1 MDLEKLSREEL
12 IDFLSMGRTSGRRLA
27 FEFWLRS
34 LEKIASPHSK
44 VDKAQIHYVARAL
57 TRFSLISTSESAFL
71 FPTFT
76 SLARIHDEFIINQ
89 RSQNTPEFM
98 EIAGCQM
105 LLLAGFYL
113 RTARNKYDIRDL
125 RKMGQG
131 FFVKG
136 AIGKR
141 KKTIQKIAKNFEV
154 WQDLLCYLEWYLKTE
169 RLVLEIKRPDEPL
182 IKIVPG

>member
-1 MDLEKLSREEL
+1 MNFKKLSKEEL
-12 IDFLSMGRTSGRRLA
+12 MKLLTMGRTSGRRLA
-27 FEFWLRS
+27 FEFWLKS
-34 LEKIASPHSK
+34 LEKVASPHRK
-44 VDKAQIHYVARAL
+44 IDKAQIHYVARAL
-57 TRFSLISTSESAFL
+57 TRFSLISTSKSTFF

-76 SLARIHDEFIINQ
+76 SLAQVHDEFVIN
-89 RSQNTPEFM
+89 RKSRETPEFM

-113 RTARNKYDIRDL
+113 RTAREKYDINDL
-125 RKMGQG
+125 RKMGQD
-131 FFVKG
+131 FFAKS

-141 KKTIQKIAKNFEV
+141 KKTIQKISKNFGV

-169 RLVLEIKRPDEPL
+169 RLVLEVERPEEPV

>member
-1 MDLEKLSREEL
+1 
-12 IDFLSMGRTSGRRLA
+12 
-27 FEFWLRS
+27 
-34 LEKIASPHSK
+34 
-44 VDKAQIHYVARAL
+44 
-57 TRFSLISTSESAFL
+57 
-71 FPTFT
+71 
-76 SLARIHDEFIINQ
+76 
-89 RSQNTPEFM
+89 
-98 EIAGCQM
+98 M

-125 RKMGQG
+125 IKMGQY
-131 FFVKG
+131 FFAKG

>member
-1 MDLEKLSREEL
+1 MDFEKLSREQLIEL
-12 IDFLSMGRTSGRRLA
+12 LSLGRTSGRRLA
-27 FEFWLRS
+27 FEFWLKS
-34 LEKIASPHSK
+34 LEKVAGPHSK

-57 TRFSLISTSESAFL
+57 ARFSLIPTSESIFF

-76 SLARIHDEFIINQ
+76 SIARIHDEFIINQ
-89 RSQNTPEFM
+89 KSQETPEFM

-113 RTARNKYDIRDL
+113 RAARKHYDLNDL

-131 FFVKG
+131 FFTRG
-136 AIGKR
+136 AVGRR
-141 KKTIQKIAKNFEV
+141 KKTIQKMAKNFEV

-169 RLVLEIKRPDEPL
+169 RLVLEIKKPEEPL
-182 IKIVPG
+182 IKIVPE

>member
-1 MDLEKLSREEL
+1 MDFKKLNHEQLSKL
-12 IDFLSMGRTSGRRLA
+12 ISMGRTSGRRLA
-27 FEFWLRS
+27 LEFWLKS
-34 LEKIASPHSK
+34 LEKVASPHSK

-57 TRFSLISTSESAFL
+57 TRFSLISTSESAL
-71 FPTFT
+71 WFPTFT
-76 SLARIHDEFIINQ
+76 SLAQIHDEFILNQ
-89 RSQNTPEFM
+89 KSQETPEFM

-113 RTARNKYDIRDL
+113 RRARKHYDINDL
-125 RKMGQG
+125 QRMGRN

-141 KKTIQKIAKNFEV
+141 KKTIQKMAKNFEI
-154 WQDLLCYLEWYLKTE
+154 WQDLLFYLEWYLKTE
-169 RLVLEIKRPDEPL
+169 QFVLEIKKPEEPL

>member
-1 MDLEKLSREEL
+1 MNFEKLSKEEL
-12 IDFLSMGRTSGRRLA
+12 IRLLTTGRTSGRRLA

-34 LEKIASPHSK
+34 LEKVAGPHRK
-44 VDKAQIHYVARAL
+44 IDKAQIHYVARAL
-57 TRFSLISTSESAFL
+57 TRFSLIPTSQSIFF

-76 SLARIHDEFIINQ
+76 SLAQVHDEFVINQ
-89 RSQNTPEFM
+89 KSQEIPEFM

-113 RTARNKYDIRDL
+113 RIARKKYDINDL
-125 RKMGQG
+125 KKMGQD
-131 FFVKG
+131 FFAKG

-141 KKTIQKIAKNFEV
+141 KKTIQKISKNFEI

-169 RLVLEIKRPDEPL
+169 RLVLEIERPKEPL
-182 IKIVPG
+182 IKIIPG